1 MDAPDDRTITTAAVV
16 RPTLRE
22 RAGQALE
29 DGNASDDAERL
40 RLLEELH
47 EELEGE
53 LERDVGETTPSRR

>member
-1 MDAPDDRTITTAAVV
+1 MDSPDDRTITTDAP

-22 RAGQALE
+22 RARQALE

-47 EELEGE
+47 NKLEGE

>member
-1 MDAPDDRTITTAAVV
+1 MDSPDDGTTPPDAP

-47 EELEGE
+47 DGLEGE

>member
-1 MDAPDDRTITTAAVV
+1 MDSPDDRTITTDAP

-22 RAGQALE
+22 RARQALE

-47 EELEGE
+47 DELEGE
-53 LERDVGETTPSRR
+53 LERDIGETTPSRR

>member
-1 MDAPDDRTITTAAVV
+1 MDSPDARTIMTDAP

-29 DGNASDDAERL
+29 DGNASSDDAERL

-47 EELEGE
+47 DELEGE

>member
-1 MDAPDDRTITTAAVV
+1 MDSSDDRITTEAP

-22 RAGQALE
+22 RARQALE

-47 EELEGE
+47 DELEGE
-53 LERDVGETTPSRR
+53 LERDVGETSPRR